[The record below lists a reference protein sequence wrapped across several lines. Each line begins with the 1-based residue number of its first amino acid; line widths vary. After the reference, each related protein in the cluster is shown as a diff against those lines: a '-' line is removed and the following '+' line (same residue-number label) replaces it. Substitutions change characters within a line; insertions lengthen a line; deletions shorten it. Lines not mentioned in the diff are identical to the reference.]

1 MKDAKVEPAFEL
13 VKVKGSG
20 RILSSGTTLMGQ
32 MGTKFLLE
40 LTVGDAIIIQHPTS
54 LVEETRIVRMVLS
67 DVSAAISSAFSSDL
81 VSSTSFSYI
90 KAPPDDEDKQ
100 QEEVRGLCKHAQ

>member
-1 MKDAKVEPAFEL
+1 
-13 VKVKGSG
+13 
-20 RILSSGTTLMGQ
+20 MGQ

-100 QEEVRGLCKHAQ
+100 QDEVSASVCKVSMQYERLRTDHTLMGADQEEAEACQ